1 MAARF
6 SHDERNQDATIYIG
20 GIDEKTTDS
29 LIWELMLQV
38 GPVVSVHL
46 PKDRVSQT
54 HQGYGFCEFQTEEDA
69 DYAVKVMNTIKL
81 FGRPI
86 RVNKASADK
95 KGIPHCVGNPNAGVI
110 NVGADLHISGLDPS
124 IDERTL
130 LNIFS
135 TFGPLMAPPRV
146 CFPQISFRKRANSK
160 ISRDEKGQSKGYAT
174 LSFTDFTA
182 SDAAME
188 SMNGQYL
195 GGRPITLSYAF
206 KKDGQKGERHGS
218 TAERRLADLGKKN
231 NVLVTGFLPPAA
243 LATLATMP
251 QGFAQAGGAA
261 PPGAIPPGPPPAP
274 GQYAPPPG
282 APPGFASA
290 AAPGQGP
297 PPGMPPPP
305 SGFNQFGR

>member
-1 MAARF
+1 MTARF
-6 SHDERNQDATIYIG
+6 LHDERNQDATIYIG

-69 DYAVKVMNTIKL
+69 DYAVKIRNQIKL

-95 KGIPHCVGNPNAGVI
+95 RAVI
-110 NVGADLHISGLDPS
+110 NVGADLHVSGLDPS

-146 CFPQISFRKRANSK
+146 CAPSPLWNHRIPLLLTLCVCCIIFCEQMLMVDSKR
-160 ISRDEKGQSKGYAT
+160 R
-174 LSFTDFTA
+174 
-182 SDAAME
+182 
-188 SMNGQYL
+188 
-195 GGRPITLSYAF
+195 
-206 KKDGQKGERHGS
+206 ER
-218 TAERRLADLGKKN
+218 TE
-231 NVLVTGFLPPAA
+231 
-243 LATLATMP
+243 
-251 QGFAQAGGAA
+251 
-261 PPGAIPPGPPPAP
+261 
-274 GQYAPPPG
+274 
-282 APPGFASA
+282 
-290 AAPGQGP
+290 
-297 PPGMPPPP
+297 
-305 SGFNQFGR
+305 

>member
-6 SHDERNQDATIYIG
+6 PHDERNQDATIYIG

-69 DYAVKVMNTIKL
+69 DYAVKIMNQIKL

-95 KGIPHCVGNPNAGVI
+95 RPVI

-146 CFPQISFRKRANSK
+146 CFLKIYVQVLISRLLEMKRARTKVTLLFLSP
-160 ISRDEKGQSKGYAT
+160 ISQPRMQ
-174 LSFTDFTA
+174 
-182 SDAAME
+182 
-188 SMNGQYL
+188 
-195 GGRPITLSYAF
+195 
-206 KKDGQKGERHGS
+206 
-218 TAERRLADLGKKN
+218 
-231 NVLVTGFLPPAA
+231 
-243 LATLATMP
+243 
-251 QGFAQAGGAA
+251 
-261 PPGAIPPGPPPAP
+261 
-274 GQYAPPPG
+274 
-282 APPGFASA
+282 
-290 AAPGQGP
+290 
-297 PPGMPPPP
+297 P
-305 SGFNQFGR
+305 SSQ

>member
-1 MAARF
+1 MAGRLP
-6 SHDERNQDATIYIG
+6 HDERNQDATIYIG

-69 DYAVKVMNTIKL
+69 DYAVKVMNDIKL

-95 KGIPHCVGNPNAGVI
+95 KAVI
-110 NVGADLHISGLDPS
+110 NVGADLHLSGLDPS
-124 IDERTL
+124 IDERQL

-146 CFPQISFRKRANSK
+146 CRTFCDRKTNWQ

-174 LSFTDFTA
+174 LSFTDFDA
-182 SDAAME
+182 SDAALE
-188 SMNGQYL
+188 AEKSM
-195 GGRPITLSYAF
+195 
-206 KKDGQKGERHGS
+206 
-218 TAERRLADLGKKN
+218 
-231 NVLVTGFLPPAA
+231 
-243 LATLATMP
+243 ATM
-251 QGFAQAGGAA
+251 
-261 PPGAIPPGPPPAP
+261 
-274 GQYAPPPG
+274 
-282 APPGFASA
+282 
-290 AAPGQGP
+290 
-297 PPGMPPPP
+297 
-305 SGFNQFGR
+305 

>member
-1 MAARF
+1 MTARF
-6 SHDERNQDATIYIG
+6 LHDERNQDATIYIG

-69 DYAVKVMNTIKL
+69 DYAVKIMNQIKL

-95 KGIPHCVGNPNAGVI
+95 RAVI
-110 NVGADLHISGLDPS
+110 NVGADLHVSGLDPS

-146 CFPQISFRKRANSK
+146 CDLPKSFPS
-160 ISRDEKGQSKGYAT
+160 
-174 LSFTDFTA
+174 
-182 SDAAME
+182 
-188 SMNGQYL
+188 
-195 GGRPITLSYAF
+195 LSYSF
-206 KKDGQKGERHGS
+206 PLRWSCGFIFCEQMLIVDSTRRER
-218 TAERRLADLGKKN
+218 TK
-231 NVLVTGFLPPAA
+231 
-243 LATLATMP
+243 
-251 QGFAQAGGAA
+251 
-261 PPGAIPPGPPPAP
+261 
-274 GQYAPPPG
+274 
-282 APPGFASA
+282 
-290 AAPGQGP
+290 
-297 PPGMPPPP
+297 
-305 SGFNQFGR
+305 

>member
-6 SHDERNQDATIYIG
+6 PHDERNQDATIYIG

-69 DYAVKVMNTIKL
+69 DYAVKIMNQIKL

-95 KGIPHCVGNPNAGVI
+95 RPVI

-146 CFPQISFRKRANSK
+146 CFHEFCAQLLTCRLHEMKRARVKAMQLSPSP
-160 ISRDEKGQSKGYAT
+160 ISRPRMQ
-174 LSFTDFTA
+174 
-182 SDAAME
+182 
-188 SMNGQYL
+188 
-195 GGRPITLSYAF
+195 
-206 KKDGQKGERHGS
+206 
-218 TAERRLADLGKKN
+218 
-231 NVLVTGFLPPAA
+231 
-243 LATLATMP
+243 
-251 QGFAQAGGAA
+251 
-261 PPGAIPPGPPPAP
+261 
-274 GQYAPPPG
+274 
-282 APPGFASA
+282 
-290 AAPGQGP
+290 
-297 PPGMPPPP
+297 P
-305 SGFNQFGR
+305 SSL

>member
-1 MAARF
+1 MTARF
-6 SHDERNQDATIYIG
+6 LHDERNQDATIYIG

-69 DYAVKVMNTIKL
+69 DYAVKIMNQIKL

-95 KGIPHCVGNPNAGVI
+95 RAVI

-146 CFPQISFRKRANSK
+146 CP
-160 ISRDEKGQSKGYAT
+160 
-174 LSFTDFTA
+174 
-182 SDAAME
+182 
-188 SMNGQYL
+188 
-195 GGRPITLSYAF
+195 
-206 KKDGQKGERHGS
+206 
-218 TAERRLADLGKKN
+218 
-231 NVLVTGFLPPAA
+231 LPVPS
-243 LATLATMP
+243 P
-251 QGFAQAGGAA
+251 HQ
-261 PPGAIPPGPPPAP
+261 IPPLFHP
-274 GQYAPPPG
+274 
-282 APPGFASA
+282 FIL
-290 AAPGQGP
+290 
-297 PPGMPPPP
+297 
-305 SGFNQFGR
+305 NRR

>member
-6 SHDERNQDATIYIG
+6 AHDERNQDATIYIG

-69 DYAVKVMNTIKL
+69 DYAVKVMNGIKL

-95 KGIPHCVGNPNAGVI
+95 KAVI
-110 NVGADLHISGLDPS
+110 NVGADLHVTGLDAS
-124 IDERTL
+124 IDERQL

-146 CFPQISFRKRANSK
+146 LSVRNIGLSVQIA
-160 ISRDEKGQSKGYAT
+160 RDEKGQSKGHAT
-174 LSFTDFTA
+174 ISFTDFVA
-182 SDAAME
+182 SDAAIE
-188 SMNGQYL
+188 SMSGQYL
-195 GGRPITLSYAF
+195 GGRPISLSYAF

-231 NVLVTGFLPPAA
+231 NVLVTGFLPPPALAA
-243 LATLATMP
+243 LATIP
-251 QGFAQAGGAA
+251 QGFAQAAGTAPVGVLA
-261 PPGAIPPGPPPAP
+261 PPVPPVAGTGSYGA
-274 GQYAPPPG
+274 PPG
-282 APPGFASA
+282 APPGFATVA
-290 AAPGQGP
+290 GPGQGP

-305 SGFNQFGR
+305 MGFNQFGR

>member
-6 SHDERNQDATIYIG
+6 PHDERNQDATIYIG

-38 GPVVSVHL
+38 GPVASVHL

-69 DYAVKVMNTIKL
+69 DYAVKVMNGIKL

-95 KGIPHCVGNPNAGVI
+95 KAVI
-110 NVGADLHISGLDPS
+110 NVGADLHVSGLDPS
-124 IDERTL
+124 IDERQL

-146 CFPQISFRKRANSK
+146 RISLPSRYKKEGTAHVK

-174 LSFTDFTA
+174 LSFTDFVA
-182 SDAAME
+182 SDAAIE

-195 GGRPITLSYAF
+195 GGRPISLSYAF

-231 NVLVTGFLPPAA
+231 NVLVTGFLPPAS
-243 LATLATMP
+243 LAVLANMPPLP
-251 QGFAQAGGAA
+251 QGFSQAGGAPA
-261 PPGAIPPGPPPAP
+261 SGGAVPPGPPPAP
-274 GQYAPPPG
+274 GQYAPPG
-282 APPGFASA
+282 APPGFATV

-305 SGFNQFGR
+305 MGFNQYGR

>member
-6 SHDERNQDATIYIG
+6 AHDERNQDATIYIG

-69 DYAVKVMNTIKL
+69 DYAVKVMNGIKL

-95 KGIPHCVGNPNAGVI
+95 KAVI
-110 NVGADLHISGLDPS
+110 NVGADLHVSGLDPS
-124 IDERTL
+124 IDERQL

-146 CFPQISFRKRANSK
+146 RPSPFI
-160 ISRDEKGQSKGYAT
+160 
-174 LSFTDFTA
+174 LSF
-182 SDAAME
+182 
-188 SMNGQYL
+188 YL
-195 GGRPITLSYAF
+195 NILLMLLRLLEMKKVKVKVMQLYHLPISSH
-206 KKDGQKGERHGS
+206 Q
-218 TAERRLADLGKKN
+218 
-231 NVLVTGFLPPAA
+231 
-243 LATLATMP
+243 MP
-251 QGFAQAGGAA
+251 LLN
-261 PPGAIPPGPPPAP
+261 P
-274 GQYAPPPG
+274 
-282 APPGFASA
+282 
-290 AAPGQGP
+290 
-297 PPGMPPPP
+297 
-305 SGFNQFGR
+305 

>member
-1 MAARF
+1 MATRF
-6 SHDERNQDATIYIG
+6 PHDERNQDATIYIG

-38 GPVVSVHL
+38 GPVASVHL

-54 HQGYGFCEFQTEEDA
+54 HQGYGFCEFLTEEDA
-69 DYAVKVMNTIKL
+69 DYAVKVMNGIKL

-95 KGIPHCVGNPNAGVI
+95 KAVI
-110 NVGADLHISGLDPS
+110 NVGADLHVTGLDPS
-124 IDERTL
+124 IDERQL

-146 CFPQISFRKRANSK
+146 NISSPKYYKNKGRTNVK
-160 ISRDEKGQSKGYAT
+160 IARDEKGQSKGYAT
-174 LSFTDFTA
+174 LSFTDFVA
-182 SDAAME
+182 SDAAIE

-195 GGRPITLSYAF
+195 GGRPISLSYSF

-218 TAERRLADLGKKN
+218 AAERRLADLGKKN
-231 NVLVTGFLPPAA
+231 NVLVTGFLPPAS
-243 LATLATMP
+243 LAVLANMPPLP
-251 QGFAQAGGAA
+251 QGFTQAAGVAPAPGGTV
-261 PPGAIPPGPPPAP
+261 PPGPPPVP
-274 GQYAPPPG
+274 GQYAPPG
-282 APPGFASA
+282 APPGFATA

-305 SGFNQFGR
+305 MGFNQYGR